1 MSSSKR
7 FGASQQLKTP
17 LKEIKMNAEERGAF
31 ADTADTEARHFR
43 EPASPEGFS
52 RSEQNCASTSSG
64 YQSPPPNNRK
74 RYSADRS
81 PPTEFNKKTSYLL
94 RNGIVQNQVQM
105 FELDND

>member
-1 MSSSKR
+1 M
-7 FGASQQLKTP
+7 
-17 LKEIKMNAEERGAF
+17 KEIKINADEKGAF
-31 ADTADTEARHFR
+31 GDTADTEGRHFR

-52 RSEQNCASTSSG
+52 RSDLHCASTTSG
-64 YQSPPPNNRK
+64 FHSPPPNPRK